1 VSEVTRRE
9 LMKRAAAAGLGAAV
23 VPGPGVPDL
32 TPAEAA
38 TFGDGRMGA
47 RIRAYRKR
55 LGLSQE
61 IVAHRLGK
69 SRRWLQKVEA
79 GELLVEKLHDL
90 LELAD
95 VLHVQ
100 PSELVDRPV
109 PMAASGSAGQDL
121 IAPLRGALLS
131 APYPGRLASSG
142 EPSRVRADFELA
154 CRLHQGRRYVELA
167 QMLPGLVAGGRQW
180 LAHAPDGETE
190 DASWLLLNV
199 HCMTSALSQRFGDL
213 GLAWVA
219 VTLADQVAE
228 RLSLPLQQAVVA
240 RRVVNLLF
248 YEGRY
253 GEAGDGA
260 MAAAEQLAG
269 TPESPDQL
277 SARGFLVLKGAVSA
291 ARLDDATRAWRV
303 HGEATH
309 LAERLGA
316 VDGDHLWTAFG
327 PANVELH
334 GLDLALNL
342 GNPRE
347 AVRRA
352 DLLDPRRL
360 AVAERRARYWID
372 VSRAYMAES
381 RRDDAAAVS
390 ALLEAERVDPWEVQ
404 HQAVVRAVVR
414 VLLHRER
421 RSATPGLRSLAERV
435 GVLVSA

>member
-1 VSEVTRRE
+1 MR
-9 LMKRAAAAGLGAAV
+9 RAAAAGLGAAL

-32 TPAEAA
+32 TPAEA
-38 TFGDGRMGA
+38 TLGDGRMGA

-61 IVAHRLGK
+61 VVAHRLGK

-79 GELLVEKLHDL
+79 GELLVEKLHDV

-109 PMAASGSAGQDL
+109 PAVTSRPAGQDL
-121 IAPLRGALLS
+121 IVPLRAALLS
-131 APYPGRLASSG
+131 APYGTRPLIGP
-142 EPSRVRADFELA
+142 EPSRVHADFELA
-154 CRLHQGRRYVELA
+154 CQLHRARRYVELV
-167 QMLPGLVAGGRQW
+167 QMLPELVAGGRDW
-180 LAHAPDGETE
+180 LAHAPDEQLEG
-190 DASWLLLNV
+190 ASWLLLNV
-199 HCMTSALSQRFGDL
+199 HCMTSALCQRFGDL

-219 VTLADQVAE
+219 ATLADQVAE
-228 RLSLPLQQAVVA
+228 RMGLPLQQAVVA
-240 RRVVNLLF
+240 RRMVNLLF

-253 GEAGDGA
+253 REAGDGA
-260 MAAAEQLAG
+260 MTAAEQLAG
-269 TPESPDQL
+269 TRQTPEQL
-277 SARGFLVLKGAVSA
+277 SAHGFLVLKGAVAA
-291 ARLDDATRAWRV
+291 ARLDDATRAWRI
-303 HGEATH
+303 HGEAAR
-309 LAERLGA
+309 LAERMGA
-316 VDGDHLWTAFG
+316 VDADHLWTAFG

-334 GLDLALNL
+334 SLDLALNL

-352 DLLDPRRL
+352 DRLDPRRL
-360 AVAERRARYWID
+360 AVPERKARYWID
-372 VSRAYMAES
+372 VSRAHMAES

-390 ALLEAERVDPWEVQ
+390 ALLEAERIDPWEVQ

-421 RSATPGLRSLAERV
+421 QSATPGLRGLAERV
-435 GVLVSA
+435 GVLASA

>member
-9 LMKRAAAAGLGAAV
+9 LMKRAAAAGLGAAFS
-23 VPGPGVPDL
+23 PGSGVPDL
-32 TPAEAA
+32 TPAEA
-38 TFGDGRMGA
+38 TTLGDGRMGA

-61 IVAHRLGK
+61 VVAHRLGK

-79 GELLVEKLHDL
+79 GELLVEKLHDV

-109 PMAASGSAGQDL
+109 PMATAGPGGQDL
-121 IAPLRGALLS
+121 MVPLRRALLS
-131 APYPGRLASSG
+131 APYGRQLAG
-142 EPSRVRADFELA
+142 AEPARVRSDFELA
-154 CRLHQGRRYVELA
+154 CQLYQARRYVELV
-167 QMLPGLVAGGRQW
+167 QMLPALVAGGRDW
-180 LAHAPDGETE
+180 LAHAPDEQLP
-190 DASWLLLNV
+190 DASWLLVNL
-199 HCMTSALSQRFGDL
+199 HCMTSSLCQRFGDL
-213 GLAWVA
+213 GLAWVG
-219 VTLADQVAE
+219 VTLADHIAE
-228 RLSLPLQQAVVA
+228 RLGQPLQQAVVA

-260 MAAAEQLAG
+260 IAAAEQLASAPE
-269 TPESPDQL
+269 TPEQL
-277 SARGFLVLKGAVSA
+277 SARGSLVLKGAVSA
-291 ARLDDATRAWRV
+291 ARLDDATRAWRE
-303 HGEATH
+303 HGQAAE

-316 VDGDHLWTAFG
+316 VDADHLWTAFG

-352 DLLDPRRL
+352 DRLDPRRL
-360 AVAERRARYWID
+360 AVPERKARYWID

-390 ALLEAERVDPWEVQ
+390 ALLEAERSDPWEVQ

-421 RSATPGLRSLAERV
+421 RSATPGLRGLAERV